1 MPDSGKKKFFQP
13 SVAFWTDSTRLSQCQ
28 ETGRL
33 WNKNNKKNFQHRPNR
48 CVEYLG
54 SVNMVDQTPRYR
66 PYDLDVDIHDKTLTD
81 RRVAPYKFELSVRTN
96 SHTEDPVPAF
106 LSDYDGE
113 PDPSEYVTPLR
124 KHGRRSVSARI
135 LAGILATAAAAIL
148 FAMFSSDAT
157 RAIIVNA
164 KASIAASLPAYAA
177 VQPDPAQLTAHDPQL
192 RNPNDAARLSA
203 PAKTPGVRALTTA
216 AVAPT
221 REEITTAYQSAIPD
235 VRAPAATPLAAPPAA
250 APVAALP
257 PAPVPEPLIPGDAIH
272 RLDPNEIASSLKRA
286 DDLIASGDLAAAR
299 LVLRRAANAGDARAA
314 LTLAGTYDPVI
325 LEKLGVHGFVPD
337 VAMARAWYEKAKKFG
352 SAEAPRRLELLA
364 SKRQ

>member
-1 MPDSGKKKFFQP
+1 
-13 SVAFWTDSTRLSQCQ
+13 
-28 ETGRL
+28 
-33 WNKNNKKNFQHRPNR
+33 
-48 CVEYLG
+48 
-54 SVNMVDQTPRYR
+54 MVDQTPRYR

-81 RRVAPYKFELSVRTN
+81 RRVAPYKFELSVRTD

-135 LAGILATAAAAIL
+135 LAGVLVTAAAAIV

-157 RAIIVNA
+157 RDIMVKA

-177 VQPDPAQLTAHDPQL
+177 LPPDPAQLTARDTQL
-192 RNPNDAARLSA
+192 KNPNDAARLSA
-203 PAKTPGVRALTTA
+203 PANQTPGGRAVTTA

-221 REEITTAYQSAIPD
+221 REEITMAYQSATPD
-235 VRAPAATPLAAPPAA
+235 GRAAAVTPLAARPPGAPAPVAAAPPAA
-250 APVAALP
+250 APVA
-257 PAPVPEPLIPGDAIH
+257 PAPVPEPMIAGDSIH
-272 RLDPNEIASSLKRA
+272 RIDPNEIASSLRRA
-286 DDLIASGDLAAAR
+286 DELIASGDLAAAR

-314 LTLAGTYDPVI
+314 MTLAGTYDPVI

-352 SAEAPRRLELLA
+352 SAEAPQRLERLA

>member
-1 MPDSGKKKFFQP
+1 
-13 SVAFWTDSTRLSQCQ
+13 
-28 ETGRL
+28 
-33 WNKNNKKNFQHRPNR
+33 
-48 CVEYLG
+48 
-54 SVNMVDQTPRYR
+54 MVDQTPRYR
-66 PYDLDVDIHDKTLTD
+66 PYDLDVDIHDKSLTD
-81 RRVAPYKFELSVRTN
+81 RRVAPYKFELSVRTD

-157 RAIIVNA
+157 RNIVVNA
-164 KASIAASLPAYAA
+164 TASIAASLPAYAA
-177 VQPDPAQLTAHDPQL
+177 LQPDRAQLTAHDTQL
-192 RNPNDAARLSA
+192 RNPNDTARLSA
-203 PAKTPGVRALTTA
+203 PAKQTSGVRAVTTTA
-216 AVAPT
+216 VAGTP
-221 REEITTAYQSAIPD
+221 EEITTAYQSTMPD
-235 VRAPAATPLAAPPAA
+235 GRAAAATLLAAAPPVA

-257 PAPVPEPLIPGDAIH
+257 PAPVPEPLIAGDAIH

-299 LVLRRAANAGDARAA
+299 LVLRRAANAGDARAV